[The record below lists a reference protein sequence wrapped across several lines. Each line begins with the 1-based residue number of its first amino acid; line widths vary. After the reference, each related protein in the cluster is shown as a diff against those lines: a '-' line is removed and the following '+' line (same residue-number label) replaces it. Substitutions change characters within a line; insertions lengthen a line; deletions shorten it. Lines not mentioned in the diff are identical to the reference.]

1 MNNVFRRS
9 STGALALSVAVLL
22 SGCQQRELLV
32 PKIPGLEPY
41 RMTIQQGNNLSQEMV
56 AQLKLGM
63 SREQVRF
70 VLGTPLLMDVFHAD
84 RWDYVYYLE
93 TPGGKREQRNLSVVF
108 DKDRLVRVVGDLV
121 PPEGTAVQPTGF
133 VPQRKPDPPA
143 PPAAATAKPAASAE
157 AAKPAAEAP
166 KPAAGAPQPVAE
178 SWETKQNWSTATQE
192 REAQPVPVGGEE
204 AKKPED
210 KKADESTQKPAAEA
224 EEPGFFQ
231 RMRQKLGL

>member
-1 MNNVFRRS
+1 MKEAFRRVPP
-9 STGALALSVAVLL
+9 GVLALCVAALL
-22 SGCQQRELLV
+22 PACQTAQIV

-63 SREQVRF
+63 TREQVRF

-84 RWDYVYYLE
+84 RWDYVYYRE
-93 TPGGKREQRNLSVVF
+93 IPGGKREQRNLSVLF
-108 DKDRLVRVVGDLV
+108 EKDKLVRVLGDLV
-121 PPEGTAVQPTGF
+121 PPEGTVVQPTGF
-133 VPQRKPDPPA
+133 VPQTKPEA
-143 PPAAATAKPAASAE
+143 PAKPAAAAARPAAE

-166 KPAAGAPQPVAE
+166 KPAAEAPRPVAE
-178 SWETKQNWSTATQE
+178 SGETKQNWGSATQE
-192 REAQPVPVGGEE
+192 REAQPAPAASEE

-210 KKADESTQKPAAEA
+210 KKADESAQKPAADA
-224 EEPGFFQ
+224 PEPGFFE